1 MRVKHYIFQ
10 SLIYFRKYGDG
21 SSGNI
26 FNRFVRAGGGAPQHI
41 RPRGAY
47 EIDRCARLDA
57 VNVELGLRPRARN
70 SHHRHEDLS
79 AIQGLDEF
87 GVGRGLRPRARNSH
101 QKNETVLKKYKPIM
115 S

>member
-47 EIDRCARLDA
+47 EIDRCERLDA
-57 VNVELGLRPRARN
+57 VAWGGGFAP
-70 SHHRHEDLS
+70 
-79 AIQGLDEF
+79 
-87 GVGRGLRPRARNSH
+87 GREILIIGMR
-101 QKNETVLKKYKPIM
+101 I
-115 S
+115 